1 MSAISAVIVDDMA
14 PARAKLRR
22 YLGEDSRVRVVG
34 EASSCRQAA
43 LLIAEQ
49 RPQIAFLD
57 IHLPD
62 GSGMDLI
69 ETFAVPTRPISIFVT
84 AFDQHAVRAFD
95 MDARDYLLKPFARE
109 RFRLAL
115 NRAIEQLYHQA
126 TAQDSAEKRQF
137 VWQMSVKD
145 KTGRRFIDL
154 NEVNSIVVDD
164 HYFSVNW
171 GGRVHLIRGSLRT
184 LQDQLDPDTF
194 MRVHRS
200 TVVRIASI
208 KAIRERG
215 RGDYTIE
222 LCDGSAV
229 PISRR
234 HHKAIR
240 ARFSLGSL

>member
-22 YLGEDSRVRVVG
+22 YLAEDSRVRVVG
-34 EASSCRQAA
+34 EASSCRQAS

-49 RPQIAFLD
+49 RPQVAFLD

-62 GSGMDLI
+62 GGGMELMEGI
-69 ETFAVPTRPISIFVT
+69 AVPARPICIFVT
-84 AFDQHAVRAFD
+84 AFDQHALRAFD
-95 MDARDYLLKPFARE
+95 MDARDYLLKPFSRE
-109 RFRLAL
+109 RFGLAL
-115 NRAIEQLYHQA
+115 NRAIEQLSHRVA
-126 TAQDSAEKRQF
+126 IQDLAERRRF
-137 VWQMSVKD
+137 LWQMSVKD

-154 NEVNSIVVDD
+154 HEVNTIVADD
-164 HYFSVNW
+164 HYLGVSW
-171 GGRVHLIRGSLRT
+171 GGRVHLIRGSLRA
-184 LQDQLDPDTF
+184 LQDQLDPDAF

-222 LCDGSAV
+222 LQDGSAV